1 MASIKSVRE
10 RMQELYIYDLYGFR
24 SENKALA
31 GTLFPHEK
39 INSFAVGLHDGKK
52 KMLVVT
58 THRLII
64 IRSSV
69 GRAPEVQAV
78 KREHVKDQKFQKRF
92 FASTISFVVNN
103 ELFTFHMVS
112 RRVLE
117 LFVWAVEQPLE

>member
-1 MASIKSVRE
+1 MASIGSIRE
-10 RMQELYIYDLYGFR
+10 RMQELYVYDLYGFR

-31 GTLFPHEK
+31 GTLYPHEK
-39 INSFAVGLHDGKK
+39 INSFAVGLHEGLK

-64 IRSSV
+64 IRSSF
-69 GRAPEVQAV
+69 GKTPDVQAV
-78 KREHVKDQKFQKRF
+78 KRELIEEPSYTKRF
-92 FASTISFVVNN
+92 FNSELSFKLHG
-103 ELFTFHMVS
+103 ETFTFTMVS